1 MKKILIFALML
12 SLSACNSDIMV
23 DTVNPILSEWDTP
36 FSVPPFDKI
45 KVEHYMPAF
54 EVAMDAQDSDID
66 SIINNDATPTFENT
80 IVALDNS
87 GSLLTRVSRLFFPL
101 ALTEADSNMLRVE
114 GELMPIL
121 SQQGDKILL
130 NETLFNRIKSV
141 YDKRATLGL
150 SPSQLRLLTKTYD
163 RFARNGANL
172 SDSDKDKLKQ
182 INEDLSVETVAFGNN
197 LLAAN
202 KSFVLGINNTVDL
215 SGLPES
221 IRDAAAEAAV
231 AAGSR
236 FRYLFTLD
244 LPSLISFI
252 TYADKR
258 ELREFLYKGYLDR
271 CNSDN
276 EFDNKKIVNNIVRLR
291 TERAQ
296 LLGYDSHSEFVLDN
310 VMAKSPENVYSLL
323 NTLWEPALKTSKEE
337 LNEMKEIMRGKTGHD
352 DFQSWD
358 WWYYAEKLRRSKYDL
373 DEEVLRPYF
382 SLPGVRAGIF
392 QLSNRLFGI
401 TFRPISV
408 PVYNKD
414 CQAYEV
420 LDVDNTHLGILYM
433 DFHPRSSKRGGAWC
447 TSFRG
452 QSFRD
457 GERISPIVSIVCN
470 FTPPIGNYP
479 ALLSLDEVTTF
490 FHEFGHALHSLF
502 SQVEYSGLRG
512 VERDFVELPSQLL
525 ENWAFEPEMLR
536 KYAIHYRTGQVMPD
550 YLIEK
555 ILKSSKFNQGFTT
568 LEYLAASIT
577 DLEIHTI
584 SDYTS
589 LDLNKFEKE
598 VLNTKRGMIP
608 EIAPRYRYPYFSHIF
623 NGGYSSGY
631 YSYIWAE
638 VLDKD
643 AYSAFVESGDIFN
656 KELADKFRVLL
667 SSGGTLDGMTLYK
680 QFRGAEPSQDAL
692 IKSKGFE

>member
-392 QLSNRLFGI
+392 QLSNRLFGV

-589 LDLNKFEKE
+589 LDLNKFEEE

-692 IKSKGFE
+692 IKSRGFE

>member
-141 YDKRATLGL
+141 YDKRTTLGL

-392 QLSNRLFGI
+392 QLSNRLFGV

-589 LDLNKFEKE
+589 LDLNKFEEE

-656 KELADKFRVLL
+656 KELADKFRILL

>member
-258 ELREFLYKGYLDR
+258 ELRDR
-271 CNSDN
+271 
-276 EFDNKKIVNNIVRLR
+276 
-291 TERAQ
+291 
-296 LLGYDSHSEFVLDN
+296 
-310 VMAKSPENVYSLL
+310 KSV
-323 NTLWEPALKTSKEE
+323 
-337 LNEMKEIMRGKTGHD
+337 
-352 DFQSWD
+352 
-358 WWYYAEKLRRSKYDL
+358 
-373 DEEVLRPYF
+373 V
-382 SLPGVRAGIF
+382 
-392 QLSNRLFGI
+392 
-401 TFRPISV
+401 
-408 PVYNKD
+408 
-414 CQAYEV
+414 
-420 LDVDNTHLGILYM
+420 
-433 DFHPRSSKRGGAWC
+433 
-447 TSFRG
+447 
-452 QSFRD
+452 
-457 GERISPIVSIVCN
+457 
-470 FTPPIGNYP
+470 
-479 ALLSLDEVTTF
+479 
-490 FHEFGHALHSLF
+490 
-502 SQVEYSGLRG
+502 
-512 VERDFVELPSQLL
+512 
-525 ENWAFEPEMLR
+525 
-536 KYAIHYRTGQVMPD
+536 
-550 YLIEK
+550 
-555 ILKSSKFNQGFTT
+555 
-568 LEYLAASIT
+568 
-577 DLEIHTI
+577 
-584 SDYTS
+584 
-589 LDLNKFEKE
+589 
-598 VLNTKRGMIP
+598 
-608 EIAPRYRYPYFSHIF
+608 
-623 NGGYSSGY
+623 
-631 YSYIWAE
+631 
-638 VLDKD
+638 
-643 AYSAFVESGDIFN
+643 
-656 KELADKFRVLL
+656 
-667 SSGGTLDGMTLYK
+667 
-680 QFRGAEPSQDAL
+680 
-692 IKSKGFE
+692 

>member
-276 EFDNKKIVNNIVRLR
+276 EFDNKKIINNIVRLR

-667 SSGGTLDGMTLYK
+667 SSGGTFDGMTLYK

-692 IKSKGFE
+692 IKSRGFE

>member
-276 EFDNKKIVNNIVRLR
+276 EFDNKKIINNIVRLR

-392 QLSNRLFGI
+392 QLSNRLFGV

-414 CQAYEV
+414 CQTYEV